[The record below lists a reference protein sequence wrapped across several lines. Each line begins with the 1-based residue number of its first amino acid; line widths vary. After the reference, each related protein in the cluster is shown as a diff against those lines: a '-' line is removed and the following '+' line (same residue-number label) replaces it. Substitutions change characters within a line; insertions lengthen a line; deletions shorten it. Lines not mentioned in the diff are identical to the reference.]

1 MPIAELKA
9 KLGEVVRGLDGRRA
23 LVITLNGKAAGVL
36 MSPREFDRLTY
47 ERRFVALLR
56 ERLADAD
63 ADAKAGRLLDGEE
76 VFAELLAEADARVAA
91 AKPAARR
98 RTRR

>member
-9 KLGEVVRGLDGRRA
+9 KLGEVVRGLGERRP

-47 ERRFVALLR
+47 ERRFVAMVR
-56 ERLADAD
+56 AGLADAE
-63 ADAKAGRLLDGEE
+63 AGRVLTEAE
-76 VFAELLAEADARVAA
+76 VFDTLEAEFGRIRKRPRVS
-91 AKPAARR
+91 RR
-98 RTRR
+98 

>member
-9 KLGEVVRGLDGRRA
+9 KLGEVMRGLDARRPI
-23 LVITLNGKAAGVL
+23 VITLNGKAAGVL

-47 ERRFVALLR
+47 ERRFVEVLR

-63 ADAKAGRLLDGEE
+63 AGPLLDGEE
-76 VFAELLAEADARVAA
+76 VFAELEAEADARIAA
-91 AKPAARR
+91 SKPVARR
-98 RTRR
+98 SKRR

>member
-9 KLGEVVRGLDGRRA
+9 KLGEVMRGLDARRP

-47 ERRFVALLR
+47 ERRFVAMLR
-56 ERLADAD
+56 ERLADAE
-63 ADAKAGRLLDGEE
+63 AGRVLTEEE
-76 VFAELLAEADARVAA
+76 VFDTLEAEFGPIR
-91 AKPAARR
+91 KRR
-98 RTRR
+98 PGSRR